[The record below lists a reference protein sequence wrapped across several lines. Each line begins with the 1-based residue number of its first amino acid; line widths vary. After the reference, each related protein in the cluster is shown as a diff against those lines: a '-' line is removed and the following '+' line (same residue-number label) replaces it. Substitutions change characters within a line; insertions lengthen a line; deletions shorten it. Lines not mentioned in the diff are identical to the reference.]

1 MSELFIWVPSYGSA
15 VTTKPNVEV
24 AKFGDG
30 YEQRVGTSINTRARK
45 WEVTFASRP
54 NATADA
60 IVEFLETAGAV
71 QCFAWV
77 PPHGN
82 PGKWVCREW
91 SEAQTGPYTRTV
103 TATFEEVF
111 GG

>member
-1 MSELFIWVPSYGSA
+1 MNLFVWVPSYGSA

-24 AKFGDG
+24 AKYGDG
-30 YEQRVGTSINTRARK
+30 YEQRVALGINNRPRK

-60 IVEFLETAGAV
+60 IDAFLSECNAV
-71 QCFAWV
+71 KCFDWV
-77 PPHGN
+77 PPHGSA
-82 PGKWVCREW
+82 GKWICREW
-91 SEAQTGPYTRTV
+91 TETQTGPYSRTI

-111 GG
+111 G